1 MIKAR
6 RSKNAVNAD
15 FQPVVCVVIALLFS
29 AEKPIAA
36 IQSCNSASFN
46 KIYIF
51 ITFPVFIFWQKPH
64 VRLNFPSKSVYL
76 NAYQRNISF
85 WISTVTQRLDQINSS
100 IASNNTTTP
109 ENIRSDLLISAFE
122 QSEIHNTL
130 EHTRLKST
138 QLTHIPNLEKIPAS

>member
-1 MIKAR
+1 MRISNPSFVLSLLYYFPR
-6 RSKNAVNAD
+6 KNQLLLFN
-15 FQPVVCVVIALLFS
+15 PVIAHLSTRF
-29 AEKPIAA
+29 
-36 IQSCNSASFN
+36 
-46 KIYIF
+46 IYLSHF
-51 ITFPVFIFWQKPH
+51 RFFIFWQKPH

-138 QLTHIPNLEKIPAS
+138 QLTHIPNLEKIPASTKRIKP